1 MRWIGSRW
9 PTELLLP
16 VLVAALQAAVAAPL
30 LHLLGAGAFA
40 IHPGEIPWPP
50 ALAIVGLAAFWS
62 THLLAGRGLS
72 LTPARALSL
81 LLWIATTAIW
91 LVWQYGAERDALIRR
106 APLFAAVLAFLAW
119 WRGVGVGSDPEPFR
133 PAALRRLT
141 QLAWLTLTVELVI
154 AALGNGAAAEDALA
168 SGRVAAPVAIISG
181 LLAVA
186 AGEIEQAR
194 LTAIRRGGRAP
205 GRGTWLTFAGGATF
219 AIVIVAL
226 LIGGL
231 IGQDVWNILAWP
243 IVNGLWLLSQALLYT
258 LIAIAF
264 LFFLVIYPLFWLVR
278 YLLNGGEPPK
288 RPEAMPA
295 PTNFNQFADRAQHG
309 ASPAVL
315 DALRIGL
322 VAIVIIVC
330 AIVLLRAIRRYRGIE
345 LDEEADEQRESLW
358 SRDLARAQL
367 RGLFSRKRAAYATPK
382 LDFTKEPAS
391 VREAFQLLTAL
402 AEREEIGRLPTESA
416 TDFAA
421 RLEGTWPDAATSV
434 VDLTER
440 YLRVRYGEQPDA
452 PDIPGARS
460 AWRAI
465 WQRRSRESS

>member
-1 MRWIGSRW
+1 MRSISSRW

-16 VLVAALQAAVAAPL
+16 ILVAALQAAALAPL
-30 LHLLGAGAFA
+30 LHLLGTGAFA
-40 IHPGEIPWPP
+40 ISAGHIPWPP
-50 ALAIVGLAAFWS
+50 ALVIVGLVAYWS
-62 THLLAGRGLS
+62 THLVAGRGLH
-72 LTPARALSL
+72 LTAARTISL
-81 LLWIATTAIW
+81 LLWVVTTGIW
-91 LVWQYGAERDALIRR
+91 LTWQYGADRDDLTRR
-106 APLFAAVLAFLAW
+106 APLFAAVLAFVGW
-119 WRGVGVGSDPEPFR
+119 WRGLGAGSDPDPFR
-133 PAALRRLT
+133 PAQLRRLT
-141 QLAWLTLTVELVI
+141 QFAWLGLTVELVI
-154 AALGNGAAAEDALA
+154 AGLSSGAAAGDALA
-168 SGRVAAPVAIISG
+168 SGRVAVPVAIIAG

-194 LTAIRRGGRAP
+194 RTAIRRGGRAP
-205 GRGTWLTFAGGATF
+205 GRGAWLGFAGAATL

-231 IGQDVWNILAWP
+231 IGQDVWHILAWP
-243 IVNGLWLLSQALLYT
+243 IVNGLWLLSQALLYS

-264 LFFLVIYPLFWLVR
+264 LFFLIIYPLIWLIR

-322 VAIVIIVC
+322 VVVVILVC
-330 AIVLLRAIRRYRGIE
+330 VVVLLRALRRFRGLE
-345 LDEEADEQRESLW
+345 PDEEADEQRESLW

-367 RGLFSRKRAAYATPK
+367 RGLFSRKHAAHAISK
-382 LDFTKEPAS
+382 LDFTKEPAT
-391 VREAFQLLTAL
+391 VREAFLLLTAL
-402 AEREEIGRLPTESA
+402 ADREEVGRRPTESA
-416 TDFAA
+416 TDFAE
-421 RLEGTWPDAATSV
+421 RLEGTWPDTATPV
-434 VDLTER
+434 ADLTER

-452 PDIPGARS
+452 PEITAARS

-465 WQRRSRESS
+465 WQRSPKESP